1 MFDRYSVLKRYSCSE
16 LWISEAQGPLVP
28 EIRRQLMDMAKTK
41 KKRQGTDELPFAK
54 NLKRIMDERNLTVRA
69 IAVMAGVKQPSV
81 VMSWLSNANPH
92 DLKSVSRLAKAL
104 NMNFKELLLGE
115 TESETA
121 KAMSINDLFDEKEMF
136 EGICKINIQRLVP
149 KKGK

>member
-1 MFDRYSVLKRYSCSE
+1 
-16 LWISEAQGPLVP
+16 
-28 EIRRQLMDMAKTK
+28 MAKIK

-115 TESETA
+115 VESETV
-121 KAMSINDLFDEKEMF
+121 KAMSIADLFDEKEMF

>member
-1 MFDRYSVLKRYSCSE
+1 LFDRYSVLKRYSCSE

>member
-1 MFDRYSVLKRYSCSE
+1 
-16 LWISEAQGPLVP
+16 
-28 EIRRQLMDMAKTK
+28 MDMAKTK
-41 KKRQGTDELPFAK
+41 KKRQGTDELLFAM

-92 DLKSVSRLAKAL
+92 DLQAVARLAKAL
-104 NMNFKELLLGE
+104 DLGFKELLLGE
-115 TESETA
+115 TDTNIKRTITVE
-121 KAMSINDLFDEKEMF
+121 DLFDETDFF
-136 EGICKINIQRLVP
+136 EGICKISIQRLVP